1 MRANEW
7 TDWELVRFLAK
18 AFEEG
23 ECGIGY
29 DLEFVRG
36 DKVLEMDQDK
46 FGAYVSPADTIREMK
61 VDPKNVMYLIDDSDS
76 DFFRLDTFEDVRSA
90 LEEIEDKS
98 KPYDDE
104 DDEDD
109 DMAPFI
115 NEWNLDRETIRPVF
129 FSSERELVEFLM
141 NAEYTDPYDRY
152 WYGEIENF
160 NGETYTAEEVMEDIC
175 PEWFE
180 DDQKVKL
187 YIFCGDTKKIE
198 KEED

>member
-7 TDWELVRFLAK
+7 TDWELVKFLAK

-36 DKVLEMDQDK
+36 DKVLEMNPDK

-61 VDPKNVMYLIDDSDS
+61 VDPKNVMYLIDDTDS

-90 LEEIEDKS
+90 LVEIEDKS

-104 DDEDD
+104 DDEEEQAIHSMTEW
-109 DMAPFI
+109 MADNAGI
-115 NEWNLDRETIRPVF
+115 IPVE
-129 FSSERELVEFLM
+129 FSTERELMEFLM

-160 NGETYTAEEVMEDIC
+160 NGETYTPEEVLEDIC

-198 KEED
+198 KEEE

>member
-1 MRANEW
+1 MRSYTY
-7 TDWELVRFLAK
+7 TDRELRIYLKQARRKGFRAMSNSLELVR
-18 AFEEG
+18 
-23 ECGIGY
+23 
-29 DLEFVRG
+29 G
-36 DKVLEMDQDK
+36 DVVLEREQSDPETYEDP
-46 FGAYVSPADTIREMK
+46 SDIIREMGL
-61 VDPKNVMYLIDDSDS
+61 DPKKMMFLFDDTDS

-90 LEEIEDKS
+90 LVEIEDKS
-98 KPYDDE
+98 KPYDE

-109 DMAPFI
+109 DMATFI
-115 NEWNLDRETIRPVF
+115 NEWNLDRETIIPAF

-160 NGETYTAEEVMEDIC
+160 NGETYTAEEVLEDIC

-187 YIFCGDTKKIE
+187 YIFCGDTKKTE
-198 KEED
+198 KEEE